1 MAVAVTIEQAAE
13 ALSRLDPASRA
24 LLDLSVRHGTDEEDI
39 AEVLH
44 VDPPEVQRRV
54 DELLGR
60 IADELSLDTREQ
72 RDELRAT
79 LPDLPPD
86 AWQG

>member
-24 LLDLSVRHGTDEEDI
+24 LLDLSVRHGMHEAEI
-39 AEVLH
+39 AEVLQ
-44 VDPPEVQRRV
+44 VEPADLQRRV
-54 DELLGR
+54 DELLDR
-60 IADELSLDTREQ
+60 LADELSLKSREE
-72 RDELRAT
+72 RWELRAT

-86 AWQG
+86 AWQA

>member
-24 LLDLSVRHGTDEEDI
+24 LLDLSVRHGMHDEDI
-39 AEVLH
+39 ADVLH
-44 VDPPEVQRRV
+44 VEPADVQHRV
-54 DELLGR
+54 DDLLDR
-60 IADELSLDTREQ
+60 LAEELSIDGREE
-72 RDELRAT
+72 RWELRAT

-86 AWQG
+86 AWQA